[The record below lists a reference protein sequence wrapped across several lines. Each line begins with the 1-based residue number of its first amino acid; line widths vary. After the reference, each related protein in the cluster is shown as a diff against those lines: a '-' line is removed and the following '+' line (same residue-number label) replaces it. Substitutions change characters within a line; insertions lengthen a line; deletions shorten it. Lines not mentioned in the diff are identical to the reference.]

1 MPKSRSDRKKK
12 AVYTP
17 PQSSA
22 KPKISPRWLAPTMI
36 AFGLLGVL
44 WIATYYIAGVDGT
57 IPFMGDLGNW
67 NLAIGFGGIIVCVLL
82 STRWH

>member
-17 PQSSA
+17 PPATA
-22 KPKISPRWLAPTMI
+22 KPKISPRWLAPAMV
-36 AFGLLGVL
+36 AFGVLGIL
-44 WIATYYIAGVDGT
+44 WIGVYYIVGNFV
-57 IPFMGDLGNW
+57 PLSFLENQPNW
-67 NLAIGFGGIIVCVLL
+67 NLAIGFSGLIIAIIL

>member
-17 PQSSA
+17 PPSTT
-22 KPKISPRWLAPTMI
+22 KPKVSPRWLAPAMV
-36 AFGLLGVL
+36 AFGLLGIL
-44 WIATYYIAGVDGT
+44 WIAVYYIAGAMV
-57 IPFMGDLGNW
+57 PYMQDLGNW
-67 NLAIGFGGIIVCVLL
+67 NLAIGFSGIIIAVVL